1 MYFLALSQAPP
12 ELADEVAIQTPDTN
26 IPGSSPATAVGPK
39 KRPRTRGVRITRSPG
54 ANISLN
60 DDLVEISMHLS

>member
-12 ELADEVAIQTPDTN
+12 ELADEVAMHTPETR
-26 IPGSSPATAVGPK
+26 IPGSNPATAVGPNV
-39 KRPRTRGVRITRSPG
+39 RPSINGATITRSPG

-60 DDLVEISMHLS
+60 EDLVEISMHLS